1 MNEWCV
7 FWGSVSLLKP
17 YSVFSCT
24 GQFWVSIYVNKIKTR
39 ILNMNLSN
47 DQIYVVEMYAN

>member
-7 FWGSVSLLKP
+7 FWGSVSLLKS